1 MPIAYCLL
9 PDRTSG
15 EKTSIFGTEFKR
27 GNTIKMEAA
36 MRSIGVICEYNP
48 FHNGHA
54 AQLRRIREE
63 FGPETGIVCL
73 MSGNYVQRGAPAIF
87 PKALRAEA
95 AVLCGADL
103 VLELPLTAA
112 LSSAEG
118 FAACGVEILTA
129 FGCEGLSFGSEC
141 GDRDLLMSTARA
153 NLDPA
158 FDALLRDHLAAG
170 CSYPTARQRA
180 WERLTAEEEQ
190 KSLPLEDRA
199 VRGTARFYPQ
209 LRSYA
214 AEMGSSAQVAAPQ
227 AMTDEVVFRVSLLSR
242 PNDILGVEYC
252 KAILKQGSP
261 LRPLPI
267 RRPGDYHA
275 AELDPEAPSATALRA
290 ELTQTRGGGQILA
303 CLQGRGNGRQA
314 GGGASPD
321 LGMRSRACH
330 SEQSEE
336 SASSVPGASSWP
348 SAVPAC
354 LRELYQTAPVHTMA
368 AGERAVLAVLR
379 TLPDGA
385 FAALPFGAEGLW
397 SKLMKNCRACA
408 SAEEILEATKSKRYT
423 RTRIQRMLLCA
434 VLGLTAADLQRR
446 PPYVRVLAFNDRGR
460 ALLRAYRERQAAAG
474 PALPLS
480 NDASAAIARLPLINA
495 GETPPDRDYFAL
507 ESRAADLYSLFSA
520 EGPRPAGEETRLR
533 VRYLPCGNRPSR

>member
-15 EKTSIFGTEFKR
+15 EKTSMFGTEFKR

-54 AQLRRIREE
+54 AQLRSIREE
-63 FGPETGIVCL
+63 FGPESGIVCL

-118 FAACGVEILTA
+118 FAAGGVEILTA

-180 WERLTAEEEQ
+180 LERLTAEEEQ
-190 KSLPLEDRA
+190 KSLPLE
-199 VRGTARFYPQ
+199 GTEGVPWQ
-209 LRSYA
+209 K
-214 AEMGSSAQVAAPQ
+214 VAAPQ
-227 AMTDEVVFRVSLLSR
+227 AMTDEVVSRGSLLSH

-290 ELTQTRGGGQILA
+290 ALTQTRGGGQILA
-303 CLQGRGNGRQA
+303 CLQGRGNGRLA

-321 LGMRSRACH
+321 LGMRCRACR

-354 LRELYQTAPVHTMA
+354 LRGLYQTAPVHTMA
-368 AGERAVLAVLR
+368 AGERAVLAILR

-385 FAALPFGAEGLW
+385 FAALPFGTEGLW

-434 VLGLTAADLQRR
+434 VLGVTAADLQRR

-460 ALLRAYRERQAAAG
+460 ALLRAYRERQAAAPG

-495 GETPPDRDYFAL
+495 GETPPDADYFAL

-520 EGPRPAGEETRLR
+520 EGPRTAGEETRLR